1 MVIWLP
7 KSSTVERS
15 IKKDSLV
22 LEEYLNVDIA
32 SSDRPDKSYTAI
44 TQQRQVLSI
53 PPSFRSIPLIDTM
66 NKFVKVYQRWSM
78 VRQNCERGKQK
89 KNYSY
94 TRMLKDIKRV
104 PKI

>member
-7 KSSTVERS
+7 ESSTAERS

-44 TQQRQVLSI
+44 TQQRQEVLYL
-53 PPSFRSIPLIDTM
+53 PPSDQFL
-66 NKFVKVYQRWSM
+66 
-78 VRQNCERGKQK
+78 
-89 KNYSY
+89 
-94 TRMLKDIKRV
+94 
-104 PKI
+104 